1 MSVRQ
6 DCVIILQKIV
16 EEKAFF
22 SNLKNEL
29 NENDMPFANMLVLTV
44 LRHLPGLQN
53 ILNRFVRR
61 KIPAKNKVLEYVL
74 LCACAELLCLET
86 PDYAAINEYVNLA
99 KKLTDRFA
107 AGMANAVLRKI
118 CQQKTSL
125 KIELT
130 PLFPNA
136 FREMLKGDY
145 SGEEIALME
154 KQTATEP
161 PLDISVKDNPAY
173 WAETLQGM
181 LLASGTVR
189 LMQPKGK
196 ISQLI
201 GFNEGSWWVQDA
213 AAALPVIMLGDVNG
227 KKVLDLCAAP
237 GGKTMQLLARGA
249 NVCAV
254 DIDSTRM
261 KRLEQNAQRLGL
273 TKNLKTVVA
282 DAMAFLQNCKQ
293 CFDVIVVD
301 APCSAT
307 GTFRRHP
314 EVLHIKGKQD
324 VATQLTVQQGL
335 LDAAVSKVVPEGII
349 LYCTCSVAKAE
360 GEEQIARFLNKHR
373 DFLLKPAHWENINI
387 VQSGLFFEKNIIDKG
402 VLRTLPYYIS
412 NIGGMDA
419 FFAACVQKKI

>member
-74 LCACAELLCLET
+74 LCACAELLCVET

>member
-6 DCVIILQKIV
+6 DCVLILQKIV

-335 LDAAVSKVVPEGII
+335 LDAAVSKVVSEGII